1 MRFLCSPANVLYNG
15 LQSTPIPFA
24 MSTSRWKSEL
34 SEIPAFPFAE
44 LASEP
49 VRLLLAGLAE
59 RDGLPLKE
67 WLALRLRSWAVM
79 ALPCDVRDRVLTG
92 HLENFFSRSPTPID
106 YVALSFPSQ
115 PKDVPDDASFWL
127 GVTRMA
133 DDIKAAGAAL
143 RELRQQATP
152 ARGRHAL
159 WRAQTTEPAK
169 VYPKDDSRHQWNKQ
183 LQDMGPSRDIV
194 RVNSAMVRRVEQLLA
209 DAPNLREATLF
220 VLGQMA
226 LARRGQRE
234 LRLPPLLLA
243 GPPAAGKT
251 WWAEQL
257 AKALGV
263 HSEVIT
269 LPSMSA
275 SFELAGGSA
284 QWRNGTPGY
293 IARSFLRTP
302 LASPL
307 FVLDEIDKPI
317 QDNSY
322 PVAPVLLGLIDR
334 SSATRWHDEFFD
346 LDFDVSRSI
355 FVATANKP
363 EKMDPALRS
372 RFRRIDV
379 YAPKRSERAAM
390 VASVWRQY
398 RAIRAD
404 LQLPKVLSADV
415 VDLLALQIDD
425 ARHLMRLL
433 DEALGRAARRRGRLQ
448 LIASDVGGP
457 VASLVASSKDVPPAH
472 PHHR

>member
-1 MRFLCSPANVLYNG
+1 
-15 LQSTPIPFA
+15 
-24 MSTSRWKSEL
+24 
-34 SEIPAFPFAE
+34 
-44 LASEP
+44 
-49 VRLLLAGLAE
+49 
-59 RDGLPLKE
+59 
-67 WLALRLRSWAVM
+67 
-79 ALPCDVRDRVLTG
+79 
-92 HLENFFSRSPTPID
+92 
-106 YVALSFPSQ
+106 
-115 PKDVPDDASFWL
+115 
-127 GVTRMA
+127 
-133 DDIKAAGAAL
+133 L
-143 RELRQQATP
+143 REKRQQALPT
-152 ARGRHAL
+152 RGRHVL
-159 WRAQTTEPAK
+159 WRAHPTDTAK
-169 VYPKDDSRHQWNKQ
+169 VYLKDDPRHQWNKQ

-194 RVNSAMVRRVEQLLA
+194 RVTSAMVRRVEQLLI

-226 LARRGQRE
+226 LARRGQCE

-334 SSATRWHDEFFD
+334 SSAARWRDEFFD

-379 YAPKRSERAAM
+379 CAPTRSERVAM
-390 VASVWRQY
+390 VSSVWRQY
-398 RAIRAD
+398 RATRAD
-404 LQLPKVLSADV
+404 LHLQKELPTDV
-415 VDLLALQIDD
+415 IDLLAQKIDD
-425 ARHLMRLL
+425 ARHLMRVL
-433 DEALGRAARRRGRLQ
+433 DEALGRAARRRGRLK
-448 LIASDVGGP
+448 LIAADVGGP
-457 VASLVASSKDVPPAH
+457 VVRLAAWSKDANPPQRPNH
-472 PHHR
+472 

>member
-1 MRFLCSPANVLYNG
+1 
-15 LQSTPIPFA
+15 

-34 SEIPAFPFAE
+34 SEIPAFPFTE

-49 VRLLLAGLAE
+49 VRLLLAGLAK
-59 RDGLPLKE
+59 RDGLPLQE

-79 ALPCDVRDRVLTG
+79 ALPADVRDRVLTG
-92 HLENFFSRSPTPID
+92 HLQNFFAAEAAPID
-106 YVALSFPSQ
+106 YIALSYPSEST
-115 PKDVPDDASFWL
+115 DVPDDACFWL
-127 GVTRMA
+127 GVARMA
-133 DDIKAAGAAL
+133 DDIKAAAAAL
-143 RELRQQATP
+143 REKRLQAAP
-152 ARGRHAL
+152 ARGRHVL
-159 WRAQTTEPAK
+159 WRAHPTDIPK

-183 LQDMGPSRDIV
+183 LQEMGATRDIV
-194 RVNSAMVRRVEQLLA
+194 RVTSGMLRRVEQLLV

-226 LARRGQRE
+226 LACRGQRE

-269 LPSMSA
+269 LPAMSA
-275 SFELAGGSA
+275 SFELAGGSG

-334 SSATRWHDEFFD
+334 SSAARWRDEFFD

-372 RFRRIDV
+372 RFRRIEV

-398 RAIRAD
+398 RATRAD
-404 LQLPKVLSADV
+404 LRLPKALDADV
-415 VDLLALQIDD
+415 VDLLSLQIDD
-425 ARHLMRLL
+425 ARHLMRVL

-448 LIASDVGGP
+448 IISSDVGGP
-457 VASLVASSKDVPPAH
+457 VAHLAAWNKEIPTQQPPV
-472 PHHR
+472 R